1 MEHRYTRFYSNPES
15 RFHSQEEF
23 RACADLRISSPSG
36 WYDSAP
42 NTDVDKDGSVQDL
55 VRAEAGAGEASLSM
69 CLVGIVTILIL
80 CTGRSDSL

>member
-1 MEHRYTRFYSNPES
+1 MELRYRRFNLNPES
-15 RFHSQEEF
+15 RFLSQEEF

-55 VRAEAGAGEASLSM
+55 VRAEAGAEEASLSI
-69 CLVGIVTILIL
+69 CLVWIVAILIL

>member
-1 MEHRYTRFYSNPES
+1 MELRYRRFNSNPES
-15 RFHSQEEF
+15 RFLSQEEF